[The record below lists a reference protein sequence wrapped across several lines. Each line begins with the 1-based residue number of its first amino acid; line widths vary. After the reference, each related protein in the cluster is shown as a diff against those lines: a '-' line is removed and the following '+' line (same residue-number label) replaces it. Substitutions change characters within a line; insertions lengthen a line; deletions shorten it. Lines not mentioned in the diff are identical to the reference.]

1 MPLLQTIIRSGALL
15 LLSGAPLFAQTAP
28 VKNLPYDKEHA
39 QNVRTSDIAP
49 PAHPATPEQ
58 IREYLTVTHSD
69 ETAHRLMAQSL
80 QAMRAAGNPAI
91 PAVVWEEMGNEFAKF
106 DLITPMIPSYQRY
119 LSQED
124 LAAAIA
130 FYRTDAGQRILASQ
144 PYIVS
149 AAQDSLRKM
158 GQDIGRQIVERHK
171 SEIEARSKELDAE
184 AATRA
189 NGSSAKPEI
198 VVPSEGKK
206 K

>member
-1 MPLLQTIIRSGALL
+1 MFNRKVLFSGVLLIASAT
-15 LLSGAPLFAQTAP
+15 PLFAQTVP
-28 VKNLPYDKEHA
+28 VKNLPYDREHA
-39 QNVRTSDIAP
+39 PNAGKSDLAP

-69 ETAHRLMAQSL
+69 ETAHKLMAQSL

-91 PAVVWEEMGNEFAKF
+91 PAVVWEEMGDEFAKF
-106 DLITPMIPSYQRY
+106 DLITPMISSYQRY

-144 PYIVS
+144 PYIIS

-198 VVPSEGKK
+198 VMPSEGKK
-206 K
+206 